1 MLPDK
6 PEQVKDVSDRLWE
19 AALRMAWGKVR
30 GDTGFLCDFGYVDW
44 QGHGSSYAIDH
55 ARCLIMLGEVE
66 EPRDP
71 LDEAI
76 EAAADTFQALF
87 NSGENPTL
95 RDDFIQAVRQHLGPF
110 LKGEG

>member
-19 AALRMAWGKVR
+19 AALDKANALWRDEPMLYRQKTA
-30 GDTGFLCDFGYVDW
+30 
-44 QGHGSSYAIDH
+44 DH
-55 ARCLIMLGEVE
+55 ARCLILLGEVE

-76 EAAADTFQALF
+76 EAFWREWFGGDARPTDTFREMCNRHF
-87 NSGENPTL
+87 
-95 RDDFIQAVRQHLGPF
+95 GPF

>member
-19 AALRMAWGKVR
+19 AALDKAWASLN
-30 GDTGFLCDFGYVDW
+30 GFRHWTEWDGCSVMWDLL
-44 QGHGSSYAIDH
+44 INH

-76 EAAADTFQALF
+76 EAVYRECHLLSRDVEIRFPRRL
-87 NSGENPTL
+87 GELNTAI
-95 RDDFIQAVRQHLGPF
+95 RTHLGPF
-110 LKGEG
+110 LKGEE